1 MANTYYKMLNNKIT
15 NPQGDVLNRYV
26 ENIMLRNSLSPT
38 EKENKLKEK
47 LLNLFYFQLIY
58 FEYLNVLVIQQH

>member
-26 ENIMLRNSLSPT
+26 EN
-38 EKENKLKEK
+38 
-47 LLNLFYFQLIY
+47 
-58 FEYLNVLVIQQH
+58 VIQKRDFSPALNSVKDKKNI